1 LFVCGFSCF
10 WTEKAKREG
19 SVVIISFAGV
29 SVRWWRGDAAEY
41 PTPLKLFEV
50 GFSSSGKQKM
60 APSVLMVSVM
70 FSLPLRF
77 FLSVCLS
84 VSLNCVVAR
93 LSPPDRSPVVNASSS
108 K

>member
-1 LFVCGFSCF
+1 
-10 WTEKAKREG
+10 
-19 SVVIISFAGV
+19 VIISFAGV
-29 SVRWWRGDAAEY
+29 SARWWRGDAAES
-41 PTPLKLFEV
+41 PIILKLFEV

-77 FLSVCLS
+77 FLSLS
-84 VSLNCVVAR
+84 LSLSLNCVVAR
-93 LSPPDRSPVVNASSS
+93 LSPPDRSTVLNASSA